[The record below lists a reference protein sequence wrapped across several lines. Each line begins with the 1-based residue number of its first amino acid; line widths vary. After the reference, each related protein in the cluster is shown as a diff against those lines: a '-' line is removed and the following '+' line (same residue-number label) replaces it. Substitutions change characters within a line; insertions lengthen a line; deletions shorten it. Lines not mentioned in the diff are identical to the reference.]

1 MHLFPSTMPS
11 TTTTTSLQRKRQDL
25 ITLINHVRTLP
36 IDQNGESSN
45 LVLSRLLAE
54 VRRSEVEEMRNAV
67 LQCPGLSSD
76 KSQALLQIALPAL
89 QEALDHINK
98 NGDMMQSSLM
108 SGEALTSSFCA
119 KGGIPESVMDVAENS
134 SNDSSSSEHEHDQQD
149 ESAIKLI
156 KKEGRHQVAVPTLI
170 SSSKKSK
177 ASKKPKSSSTN
188 TVRSK
193 SKSSSSSPLARIMK
207 AILRCIFLDL
217 PLATTC
223 IFLVASYASRHIF
236 HTYWVPVMDS
246 LTWTDERREIES
258 TNYMRSCDISDIST
272 LNSDDFII
280 DPDSTTTE
288 EAVAITNK
296 HGMSVFPGLLKPE
309 TAAAMREYVL
319 RKNAALGDD
328 AIWLISN
335 KNRWS
340 FAIGADDDPS
350 VPPIL
355 QEIATNESF
364 LKTIEGI
371 MGEDPAMV
379 EFTAITSGYG
389 AGDQHW
395 HADNDFT
402 ASTMHYGRSFVPM
415 YSLFVPLQDTT
426 KEMGATS
433 ACPGTHLCGD
443 ETGLS
448 QMCDELNF
456 QVSDSRGRLAEKEE
470 DHVWKNGDGY
480 LMNLNTYHR
489 GPGHT

>member
-1 MHLFPSTMPS
+1 
-11 TTTTTSLQRKRQDL
+11 
-25 ITLINHVRTLP
+25 
-36 IDQNGESSN
+36 
-45 LVLSRLLAE
+45 
-54 VRRSEVEEMRNAV
+54 
-67 LQCPGLSSD
+67 
-76 KSQALLQIALPAL
+76 
-89 QEALDHINK
+89 
-98 NGDMMQSSLM
+98 
-108 SGEALTSSFCA
+108 
-119 KGGIPESVMDVAENS
+119 
-134 SNDSSSSEHEHDQQD
+134 
-149 ESAIKLI
+149 
-156 KKEGRHQVAVPTLI
+156 
-170 SSSKKSK
+170 
-177 ASKKPKSSSTN
+177 
-188 TVRSK
+188 
-193 SKSSSSSPLARIMK
+193 
-207 AILRCIFLDL
+207 
-217 PLATTC
+217 
-223 IFLVASYASRHIF
+223 
-236 HTYWVPVMDS
+236 
-246 LTWTDERREIES
+246 
-258 TNYMRSCDISDIST
+258 MRSCDISDIST